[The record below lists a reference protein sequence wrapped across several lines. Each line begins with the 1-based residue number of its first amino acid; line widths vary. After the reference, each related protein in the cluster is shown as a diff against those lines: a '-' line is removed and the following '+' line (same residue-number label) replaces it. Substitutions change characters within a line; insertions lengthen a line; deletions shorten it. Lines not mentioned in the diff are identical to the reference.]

1 MTSNKNITTIDYGN
15 LVPPQNIDAEQA
27 LLGGLLFGGVEAYK
41 QIESQRLLPGH
52 FYISAHRSIFEACQ
66 RLWEAGHEID
76 LISVCDWLRSRPSKS
91 RKKGNETL
99 LDFVGGQSA
108 IANLMGTTIGSPNL
122 DMYAGLIKDK
132 AARRHL
138 LNMTSRLQ
146 ELAHSPTPIVDS
158 YHEIQEECLRA
169 MQDFSDSRYNPWT
182 DSVINHFQDVERRM
196 ELAEMRRQLQAENP
210 HEQIFIG
217 GSTGFPELDQYWQG
231 IDGGKK
237 VVVGGRPSSGKSTLV
252 QNLIFNLALQGH
264 PILIIAIEGNEDAYV
279 RRLHSVHSQI
289 PMTSF
294 LRGLSNEEYTNYL
307 ESVEAFTEL
316 PIRIDAKS
324 YTPEMVR
331 ASALQFKAD
340 FCHSEKCPVIVVD
353 HLHCSTDDVKD
364 DRIDRIGKMLVALR
378 QLADDPETN
387 FCTISVAQLSRAC
400 EARDNKRPLKEDLRG
415 SGEIEQEA
423 DIITMIYRDEVYN
436 PDTTEPGTMELLVRK
451 NRDGPIGTAK
461 VVYDFEKHGQRLFPL
476 LRRSPQ
482 PSLSS
487 Y

>member
-1 MTSNKNITTIDYGN
+1 MTSKNIATIDYGN

-27 LLGGLLFGGVEAYK
+27 LLGGLLFGGIEAYK

-99 LDFVGGQSA
+99 LDFVGGQLA
-108 IANLMGTTIGSPNL
+108 IANLAGTTIGSPNL

-146 ELAHSPTPIVDS
+146 ELAHSPTPIIDS
-158 YHEIQEECLRA
+158 YNKIQEECLRA
-169 MQDFSDSRYNPWT
+169 MQDFSPSRYNSWT

-196 ELAEMRRQLQAENP
+196 ELAETRRQLQAENP

-217 GSTGFPELDQYWQG
+217 GSTGFPDLDQYWLG

-237 VVVGGRPSSGKSTLV
+237 IVLGGRSSSGKSTFA
-252 QNLIFNLALQGH
+252 QNLVVNLALQGH
-264 PILIIAIEGNEDAYV
+264 PVLIIAIEGNEEAYV

-294 LRGLSNEEYTNYL
+294 LRGLSDEEYTNYL

-353 HLHCSTDDVKD
+353 HLQCSTNDTKN
-364 DRIDRIGKMLVALR
+364 DRIDRIGKMLFTLA

-387 FCTISVAQLSRAC
+387 FCTIAVSQLNRAC
-400 EARDNKRPLKEDLRG
+400 EARDNKRPLIEDLRS

-423 DIITMIYRDEVYN
+423 DIVMMIYRDEVYN
-436 PDTTEPGTMELLVRK
+436 PDTTEPGTMELIIRK
-451 NRDGPIGTAK
+451 NREGTLGTAK